1 MANSAE
7 VPRSGENDT
16 STLRVAPESTT
27 MRACVVTEEGL
38 VLRSKVKHILAI
50 AAIAALAATGGAFA
64 VVGGEADTTH
74 TYVGAALQ
82 HQVQNGVSGNEHCSG
97 FLISE
102 TKFVTAAHCF
112 QQNGDLIRITFAQNS
127 RDPGAQFIEVPASS
141 LVNSHDFDIA
151 IITLPSQTGV
161 GVATPGTADPKD
173 LLDVVGYGWETLSHK
188 MFTSFGSRQI
198 ATTKTAIAGSLSDVY
213 LKLLA
218 DPGVCLGDSGGPA
231 LIHGTNTVVAVNVGS
246 NGNPNCNGISYSLR
260 LDNPGVQQFI
270 AANR

>member
-1 MANSAE
+1 M
-7 VPRSGENDT
+7 
-16 STLRVAPESTT
+16 RV
-27 MRACVVTEEGL
+27 CVVTEEGF
-38 VLRSKVKHILAI
+38 VLRSKLKHILAI

-64 VVGGEADTTH
+64 VVGGDADTTH

-82 HQVQNGVSGNEHCSG
+82 HQVQNGVSGNQHCSG
-97 FLISE
+97 FLISDAHGQA

-112 QQNGDLIRITFAQNS
+112 QDSQQNGDPIRITFAQDSNTA
-127 RDPGAQFIEVPASS
+127 DPSQFVVVPASA

-151 IITLPSQTGV
+151 IVTLPAQTGL
-161 GVATPGTADPKD
+161 GVASQGTADPKD
-173 LLDVVGYGWETLSHK
+173 LLDVVGYGWDALSHK
-188 MFTSFGSRQI
+188 MFISYGTRRF
-198 ATTKTAIAGSLSDVY
+198 ATTKTAVAGSLDDVY

-260 LDNPGVQQFI
+260 LDNLGVQQFI
-270 AANR
+270 EANL

>member
-1 MANSAE
+1 M
-7 VPRSGENDT
+7 
-16 STLRVAPESTT
+16 
-27 MRACVVTEEGL
+27 
-38 VLRSKVKHILAI
+38 RSKVKHILAI

-64 VVGGEADTTH
+64 VVGGEVDTTH
-74 TYVGAALQ
+74 TYVGAAIQ
-82 HQVQNGVSGNEHCSG
+82 HQVQGGVSGNEHCSG
-97 FLISE
+97 FLISA

-112 QQNGDLIRITFAQNS
+112 QPGGDPIYVTFDANS
-127 RDPGAQFIEVPASS
+127 DPSAHFVQAVSVVNASPP
-141 LVNSHDFDIA
+141 LDVA
-151 IITLPSQTGV
+151 VITLSAGDAQPGPYASR
-161 GVATPGTADPKD
+161 GTADPKD
-173 LLDVVGYGWETLSHK
+173 LLDVVGYGVETLSHK
-188 MFTSFGSRQI
+188 VPTSFGSRQL
-198 ATTKTAIAGSLSDVY
+198 ATTKTATAGSLSDVF

>member
-1 MANSAE
+1 
-7 VPRSGENDT
+7 
-16 STLRVAPESTT
+16 
-27 MRACVVTEEGL
+27 
-38 VLRSKVKHILAI
+38 LRSKVKHILAI

-97 FLISE
+97 FLISDAHGQA

-112 QQNGDLIRITFAQNS
+112 QDSQQNGDPIRITFAQDS
-127 RDPGAQFIEVPASS
+127 RDPGAQFVELPASA

-151 IITLPSQTGV
+151 IVTLPAQTGV
-161 GVATPGTADPKD
+161 GVASPGTADPKD

-188 MFTSFGSRQI
+188 VQTSFGSRQI
-198 ATTKTAIAGSLSDVY
+198 ATTKTAVAGSLDDVY

>member
-1 MANSAE
+1 M
-7 VPRSGENDT
+7 
-16 STLRVAPESTT
+16 RV
-27 MRACVVTEEGL
+27 CVVTEEGF
-38 VLRSKVKHILAI
+38 VLRSKLKHILAI

-64 VVGGEADTTH
+64 VVGGDADTTH

-97 FLISE
+97 FLISDAHGQA

-112 QQNGDLIRITFAQNS
+112 QDSQQNGDPIRITFAQDS
-127 RDPGAQFIEVPASS
+127 RDPGAQFVELPASA

-151 IITLPSQTGV
+151 IVTLPAQTGV
-161 GVATPGTADPKD
+161 GVASPGTADPKD

-188 MFTSFGSRQI
+188 VQTSFGSRQI
-198 ATTKTAIAGSLSDVY
+198 ATTKTAVAGSLDDVY

>member
-1 MANSAE
+1 
-7 VPRSGENDT
+7 
-16 STLRVAPESTT
+16 
-27 MRACVVTEEGL
+27 MRACVVTEEGRL
-38 VLRSKVKHILAI
+38 LRSKVKHILAI

-97 FLISE
+97 FLISA
-102 TKFVTAAHCF
+102 TKIVTAAHCF
-112 QQNGDLIRITFAQNS
+112 QPQPGGDPIYVTFDANS
-127 RDPGAQFIEVPASS
+127 LDPSAHFVQAVSVVNASPP
-141 LVNSHDFDIA
+141 LDIA
-151 IITLPSQTGV
+151 MITLSAGDAQPGPYAS
-161 GVATPGTADPKD
+161 PGTADPKD
-173 LLDVVGYGWETLSHK
+173 LLDVVGYGVETLSHK
-188 MFTSFGSRQI
+188 VPTSFGTRQV
-198 ATTKTAIAGSLSDVY
+198 ATTKTAVAGSLSDVF

-231 LIHGTNTVVAVNVGS
+231 LIQGTNTVVAVNVGS

-260 LDNPGVQQFI
+260 LDSPGVQQFI